1 MDGLGRG
8 TTNTKKRSRDDDDEE
23 ALKVDKVC
31 WQLTPYNPLP
41 TLFQRLRN
49 DSVIAPSPF
58 AHLRRPSISHSR
70 LSPFPLC
77 FTSSPPPPPPDSPD
91 DHDSPSSTRS
101 LSPASARS
109 LPILSDTVPDI
120 DMHDSFDAV
129 SIAGSHSPSSSFKET
144 PTSARPVKP
153 AMLDPQS
160 LVPNARLANE
170 HFNGG
175 RAPTPIFP
183 SFAASVSAQCQS
195 QTHSAP
201 ASVQTA
207 DESFAQAPSYLMQR
221 PKPVFESD
229 SRIPSPIHED
239 VMETAD
245 TQLSRLSFRNSI
257 EEGMSMDLELDTAV
271 NHAHHP
277 VEEGQRVDSAIEP
290 GSATEDKPIPLA
302 RKGRARSGAISSS
315 PDTPRSW
322 HGLSG
327 RRFYMGY
334 RDDCEKCRNRTPGH
348 FAHFL
353 PG

>member
-1 MDGLGRG
+1 
-8 TTNTKKRSRDDDDEE
+8 
-23 ALKVDKVC
+23 
-31 WQLTPYNPLP
+31 
-41 TLFQRLRN
+41 
-49 DSVIAPSPF
+49 
-58 AHLRRPSISHSR
+58 
-70 LSPFPLC
+70 
-77 FTSSPPPPPPDSPD
+77 
-91 DHDSPSSTRS
+91 
-101 LSPASARS
+101 
-109 LPILSDTVPDI
+109 
-120 DMHDSFDAV
+120 MHDSFDAV
-129 SIAGSHSPSSSFKET
+129 SIAGSHSPPSPFKET
-144 PTSARPVKP
+144 PAFARPVKP

-160 LVPNARLANE
+160 IAPNARPENE
-170 HFNGG
+170 HFNTG
-175 RAPTPIFP
+175 RAPTPIFS
-183 SFAASVSAQCQS
+183 SFAASVSAQSQS
-195 QTHSAP
+195 QAHSAP

-229 SRIPSPIHED
+229 HRIPSPIHED
-239 VMETAD
+239 AMETAD
-245 TQLSRLSFRNSI
+245 SQLSRLSFRNSI
-257 EEGMSMDLELDTAV
+257 EEGMGMDLELDAAL

-277 VEEGQRVDSAIEP
+277 TGDGQRVDSAIEP
-290 GSATEDKPIPLA
+290 SSAVEDKPIPLA